1 MKSCKVLFIFLLFI
15 LPLVSFAQNSDTTE
29 VTTRFGAT
37 VTLTSK
43 GISTIPNLSLGKPA
57 LLFDLTMGRKLSFDP
72 MFRFSLE
79 GKPWTFIFW
88 FRYQVLN
95 NNRFQLTVG
104 AHPAFSYSTKTYI
117 LGEVFEDVQI
127 VRRYVAEEVAPMYK
141 FTKSIS
147 AGLYYLHANGI
158 DPNTT
163 KATNLVAVR
172 ANFSNIRLSEKLY
185 MRINPQVYYLTMD
198 GSDGFYI
205 NSTFALAIKNF
216 PLSVSGLVNQPI
228 KTDIAAGNELLWN
241 VSLVYT
247 FINDYV
253 KK

>member
-1 MKSCKVLFIFLLFI
+1 MNKCIIGIVALL
-15 LPLVSFAQNSDTTE
+15 LTTAVSFSQKADT
-29 VTTRFGAT
+29 VMAPGHFGA
-37 VTLTSK
+37 VITLNSK

-57 LLFDLTMGRKLSFDP
+57 LMFDLTMGKRLSFDP

-95 NNRFQLTVG
+95 NDRFQLTVG
-104 AHPAFSYSTKTYI
+104 AHPAFSYSTRTYI
-117 LGEVFEDVQI
+117 VDAVPEDVQV
-127 VRRYVAEEVAPMYK
+127 VRRYLAEEVAPMYR

-147 AGLYYLHANGI
+147 AGLYYLHANGV

-185 MRINPQVYYLTMD
+185 MRVNPQVYYLIMD
-198 GSDGFYI
+198 GSDGFYL
-205 NSTFALAIKNF
+205 NSTIAIARKNF
-216 PLSVSGLVNQPI
+216 PLSISGLVNQPV
-228 KTDIAAGNELLWN
+228 KTNISAGNEFLWN
-241 VSLVYT
+241 VGIVYS
-247 FINDYV
+247 FNKEYV
-253 KK
+253 AK